1 MNFNFSYDY
10 LNKFI
15 LQDWGKLVE
24 MFNLQKDCNAV
35 DIGANDGESHASSKE
50 INNDYLY

>member
-1 MNFNFSYDY
+1 MNFNFSNDY

-24 MFNLQKDCNAV
+24 MFNLPKDCNAV
-35 DIGANDGESHASSKE
+35 DIGANDGESHANSKSRR
-50 INNDYLY
+50 NK

>member
-1 MNFNFSYDY
+1 MNFNFSNDY

-35 DIGANDGESHASSKE
+35 DIGANDGESHTNSKARR
-50 INNDYLY
+50 NK